1 MDIYQNLQALGIEL
15 SEPAHPGGIYTPV
28 VVLDSRMVYVSGNG
42 CAVNGQLLLKGKVGR
57 EISLEQAQEAAKA
70 SAINIL
76 KNLQKSIGDLNRIR
90 RVVKML
96 AFVASDSEFYQ
107 QAVVAN
113 AASTLFA
120 QVFGD
125 ENGKGVRS
133 AIGVCALPGNMPVEI
148 EMVFELKP

>member
-1 MDIYQNLQALGIEL
+1 MDIYQNLKTLGIEL
-15 SEPAHPGGIYTPV
+15 SEPKQPGGIYSPV
-28 VVLDSRMVYVSGNG
+28 VTLDSRMVYVSGNG
-42 CAVNGQLLLKGKVGR
+42 CAVDGQLSLRGKVGR
-57 EISLEQAQEAAKA
+57 EITLEQAQEAAKA

-76 KNLQKSIGDLNRIR
+76 RNLQKSLGNLNCIR

-96 AFVASDSEFYQ
+96 VFVASDNEFYQ

-113 AASTLFA
+113 AASILFA

-133 AIGVCALPGNMPVEI
+133 AIGVCALPNNMPVEI
-148 EMVFELKP
+148 EMIFELKH